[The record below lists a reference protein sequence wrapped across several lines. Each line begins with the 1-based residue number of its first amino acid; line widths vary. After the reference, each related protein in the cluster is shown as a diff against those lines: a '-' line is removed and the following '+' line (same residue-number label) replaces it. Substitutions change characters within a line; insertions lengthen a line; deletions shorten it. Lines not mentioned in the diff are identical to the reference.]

1 MASGR
6 GATLARDKPLVRQ
19 ITAQEAR
26 MIKYTLLALALVG
39 AAGAVHAQTAVDAY
53 GRPIVSAPVISSP
66 PQPSPG
72 DYTRGG
78 SGLQPMD
85 QQAQAA
91 PSYDGSARH
100 IEAFRD
106 EYGFRYDARGNR
118 IDARGRLIS
127 PHSKT
132 P

>member
-1 MASGR
+1 
-6 GATLARDKPLVRQ
+6 
-19 ITAQEAR
+19 
-26 MIKYTLLALALVG
+26 MIKYTLLALAVAG
-39 AAGAVHAQTAVDAY
+39 AAGAVHAQTAFDAY
-53 GRPIVSAPVISSP
+53 GRPIVSTPVISSP

-78 SGLQPMD
+78 PGLQPMD

-91 PSYDGSARH
+91 PPYEGTVRH
-100 IEAFRD
+100 TEAFRD
-106 EYGFRYDARGNR
+106 EYGFRYDTRGNR

-127 PHSKT
+127 PQSTT